1 MNPSPASLAPKDL
14 LKFSGEHL
22 YYEIE
27 MLYGVSRLIKEDKEG
42 GIVYNALL
50 ESFVLHTSVILNFF
64 YKMPLNPQE
73 AKAVHYIKDLNA
85 WRDILPPYNKYFIR
99 FNKKRNREVAH
110 LSYERLKVEYV
121 EKVWDFT
128 RLNEQLRL
136 IIDLFLEHADPELL
150 HPKLLQFKGNR
161 F

>member
-1 MNPSPASLAPKDL
+1 MTTPPTPLTIDDL

-27 MLYGVSRLIKEDKEG
+27 MLYGVSRLIKAG
-42 GIVYNALL
+42 NSNGIVYNALL
-50 ESFVLHTSVILNFF
+50 ESFVLHTSVILDFF
-64 YKMPLNPQE
+64 YKMPLNPLE
-73 AKAVHYIKDLNA
+73 AKAAHYIKDMNA
-85 WRDILPPYNKYFIR
+85 WRDVLPSYNKYFIR
-99 FNKKRNREVAH
+99 FNKKRNREVMH

-128 RLNEQLRL
+128 RLNEQLRK
-136 IIDLFLEHADPELL
+136 IIDLFLENADPGLL
-150 HPKLLQFKGNR
+150 HPKLFQFKGNR